1 MPHLT
6 FAQWSAAILAAIG
19 VGVSKAGFSG
29 FSLLHVLIFAWL
41 FGARGSTGV
50 VLPML
55 IFGDLSAVRTFHA
68 HAQWTYIRRM
78 LPPACLGVIAAAAM
92 MSRLSEAAYKPIM
105 GWIILALA
113 ALHLLRSARPAWFGA
128 MPHSRAFSWGM
139 GLVAGTMTMMANA
152 AGPIFSLY
160 ALAVGLPK
168 FELVGTGA
176 WFFFIINLFKV
187 PFSAGLGLIH
197 APTLLLNVVL
207 IPPILLGVAVGRWL
221 THIVPQQT
229 FNTLL
234 LIFAAIAALRLIGA
248 F

>member
-92 MSRLSEAAYKPIM
+92 MSRLSDAAYKPIM

-187 PFSAGLGLIH
+187 PFSFALGLIH
-197 APTLLLNVVL
+197 GGTLALNA
-207 IPPILLGVAVGRWL
+207 ILSPAIVAGIFIGRWL
-221 THIVPQQT
+221 TAHIPQRL
-229 FNTLL
+229 FDGLL
-234 LIFAAIAALRLIGA
+234 LAFAAVAALRLIGIV
-248 F
+248 